1 MVANGGSRHK
11 IGFDILP
18 VMKPDSASPSRR
30 RLLFLAAAT
39 SLPLFGLMRGSLR
52 LSAQDEAQD
61 ESGFPEGFDAVEVA
75 PLSHTVLFENAIV
88 RVLQVVV
95 APGTREPMH
104 HHRWPSMF
112 INWVTGGRSG
122 HIRIYHGDGTIHD
135 VPSRETPVSP
145 GSWRI
150 QWMKPEPMHSI
161 ENLETANS
169 AATLPKNPPT
179 IRVEFKFAG

>member
-1 MVANGGSRHK
+1 
-11 IGFDILP
+11 
-18 VMKPDSASPSRR
+18 MKPDSAFPSRR
-30 RLLFLAAAT
+30 RLLFLAAAS
-39 SLPLFGLMRGSLR
+39 SLSLFGFMRGSR
-52 LSAQDEAQD
+52 LLNAQDKAPD
-61 ESGFPEGFDAVEVA
+61 KAGFPDGFDAVQVA
-75 PLSHTVLFENAIV
+75 PQSHTVLFENAIV

-122 HIRIYHGDGTIHD
+122 HIRIYHVDGSIHD
-135 VPSRETPVSP
+135 VPSHETPVSP

-161 ENLETANS
+161 ENLETAES

-179 IRVEFKFAG
+179 IRVEFKVAG